1 MIENP
6 DIPKADLDYQE
17 KLRESQEVV
26 ELALAEVP
34 PELTSG
40 MSMED
45 YLPSE

>member
-1 MIENP
+1 MIESP

-26 ELALAEVP
+26 ELAMADVP

-45 YLPSE
+45 YLQA

>member
-26 ELALAEVP
+26 ELALAEIP
-34 PELTSG
+34 TELTSG

-45 YLPSE
+45 YL